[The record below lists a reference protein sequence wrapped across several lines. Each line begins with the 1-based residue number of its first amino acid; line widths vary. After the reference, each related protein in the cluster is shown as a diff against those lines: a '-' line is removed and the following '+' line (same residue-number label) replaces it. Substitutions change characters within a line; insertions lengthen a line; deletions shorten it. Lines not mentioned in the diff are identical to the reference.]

1 MKVLVFAGDL
11 RQEYLAKRLEETG
24 YEVKFLPDKD
34 GTEGKSQEHI
44 NKLQAVIEKSD
55 VLVLPTPSFSKDEM
69 IRGSV
74 LSFEQL
80 SVFLQ
85 EGQMVFGSLIGKER
99 TEILQQKG
107 VKVHDMM
114 ASEEVAVR
122 NAVATAEGAIA
133 EAISLTSSNLHDMNA
148 LVIGYG
154 RCGCVL
160 AEKLK
165 GLCREVCVTARR
177 KEVRTEAEAMGFRA
191 ELLCDCLWERF
202 GIIFNT
208 VPAPVIDRKT
218 LGALKKDCVII
229 DLASAPGGVDYEACI
244 EAGIHAKLCG
254 GLPGKYAPETS
265 GVILAEEIERSI
277 ICRK

>member
-1 MKVLVFAGDL
+1 MRVLVFAGDL
-11 RQEYLAKRLEETG
+11 RQKYLAGHLEKMK
-24 YEVKFLPDKD
+24 YEVKLLSDKER
-34 GTEGKSQEHI
+34 G
-44 NKLQAVIEKSD
+44 NKEQSCMKDLEILVRECD
-55 VLVLPTPSFSKDEM
+55 VLVLPTPSFSQDAM

-74 LSFEQL
+74 FSFDELQ
-80 SVFLQ
+80 SVLHP
-85 EGQMVFGSLIGKER
+85 GQMVFGSIIGKER
-99 TEILQQKG
+99 TGILEQKG
-107 VKVHDMM
+107 VKVYDMM

-154 RCGCVL
+154 RCGSVL

-191 ELLCDCLWERF
+191 ELLCDCSWERY

-208 VPAPVIDRKT
+208 VPAPVIGEERV
-218 LGALKKDCVII
+218 AELKKGCVII
-229 DLASAPGGVDYEACI
+229 DLASAPGGVDYEACQK
-244 EAGIHAKLCG
+244 AGIRAKLCG
-254 GLPGKYAPETS
+254 GLPGVYAPETS
-265 GVILAEEIERSI
+265 GIILAEEIERSI

>member
-11 RQEYLAKRLEETG
+11 RQKYLAERLKKMK
-24 YEVKFLPDKD
+24 YEVKLLSDK
-34 GTEGKSQEHI
+34 ESRNEEQPCPKELEALV
-44 NKLQAVIEKSD
+44 KECD
-55 VLVLPTPSFSKDEM
+55 VLVLPTPSFTKEGL
-69 IRGSV
+69 IRGNVFSFDELQNV
-74 LSFEQL
+74 LQAGQL
-80 SVFLQ
+80 
-85 EGQMVFGSLIGKER
+85 VFGSIIGKER
-99 TEILQQKG
+99 TGILEQKG

-114 ASEEVAVR
+114 ASDEVAVR

-133 EAISLTSSNLHDMNA
+133 EAISLTVSNLHEMNA

-154 RCGCVL
+154 RCGSVL

-191 ELLCDCLWERF
+191 ELLCDCSWERY

-208 VPAPVIDRKT
+208 VPAPVIGEERV
-218 LGALKKDCVII
+218 AELKKGCVII
-229 DLASAPGGVDYEACI
+229 DLASAPGGVDYESCQK
-244 EAGIHAKLCG
+244 AGIRAKLCS
-254 GLPGKYAPETS
+254 GLPGVYAPETS
-265 GVILAEEIERSI
+265 GIILAEEIERSI